1 MFEGSKN
8 IMKEME
14 ILSDGIRNITSNMNE
29 IIEYTKQITEGIKNQ
44 IAHSARTSKHFARM
58 KADTANIKIN

>member
-1 MFEGSKN
+1 
-8 IMKEME
+8 MKEME

-44 IAHSARTSKHFARM
+44 IAYSARTSKHLARM